1 MGHLGP
7 KVCGRAELS
16 SRLSVLG
23 AAEAAAHEE
32 DLNTSASPALQR
44 LQQLDTKR
52 DADLFAIIRGCGFTE
67 LPAADPHVA
76 MQERV
81 KDKATQLVA
90 QQDAKAVRTLFPHH
104 TIPSSLYF

>member
-1 MGHLGP
+1 M
-7 KVCGRAELS
+7 
-16 SRLSVLG
+16 LG

-32 DLNTSASPALQR
+32 DLNTSVSPALQR
-44 LQQLDTKR
+44 LQQLDTRR

-90 QQDAKAVRTLFPHH
+90 QQDAKAVRTLHLSTTRCYARCRAQAAGGSVH
-104 TIPSSLYF
+104 LN